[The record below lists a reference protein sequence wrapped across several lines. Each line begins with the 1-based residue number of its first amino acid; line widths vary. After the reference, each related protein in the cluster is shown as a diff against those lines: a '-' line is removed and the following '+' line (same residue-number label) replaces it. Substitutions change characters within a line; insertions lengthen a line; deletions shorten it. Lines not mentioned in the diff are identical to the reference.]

1 MGGNIPDGNF
11 LGAGGNFPRNTS
23 FVVELL
29 GFVFYIYTPYFYA
42 LLKKFIKTEQTI
54 GKLPHFHQI
63 L

>member
-1 MGGNIPDGNF
+1 MGGNFP
-11 LGAGGNFPRNTS
+11 GGNFPRNTS

-29 GFVFYIYTPYFYA
+29 GIVFYIYTPYFYA